1 MGLEREN
8 ADHGLVVVAYVS
20 ALRGSHACGNPP
32 QSEESDHMINAQAA
46 GMPQDRRHGVSEGRV
61 RGSGEAIRPP
71 WWLIPVLALLVERI
85 RRTADRDAHRV
96 TVLQAPS
103 IRATGAHPHWQVMH
117 HPKRHAGP
125 HRRLLGAGE
134 LLLHQPLQPA
144 LEVDL

>member
-1 MGLEREN
+1 MGGDRGQTVFAPLLRRQRRPVAIPVEFEPQDRCPEDAAFPKVVAYPRLYCSQIFANYYCACPMGLEREN

-71 WWLIPVLALLVERI
+71 WWLIPVLALLV
-85 RRTADRDAHRV
+85 
-96 TVLQAPS
+96 
-103 IRATGAHPHWQVMH
+103 
-117 HPKRHAGP
+117 
-125 HRRLLGAGE
+125 
-134 LLLHQPLQPA
+134 
-144 LEVDL
+144 